1 MKITKGQLR
10 RIIREYGTD
19 AERAMMRG
27 RYPSIKKSYNAMSDA
42 GKIVCPNC
50 GHHNDA
56 GVDKCS
62 NCGHPRKEGNWK
74 KVASEM
80 KITKEQLRRIIK
92 EEKAQLLSEAMNPA
106 MVEIENELRHTLAEY
121 IDTYMMSMNMNPGDP
136 ADRRRVSRRVDD
148 IVSTIIGN

>member
-1 MKITKGQLR
+1 
-10 RIIREYGTD
+10 
-19 AERAMMRG
+19 
-27 RYPSIKKSYNAMSDA
+27 
-42 GKIVCPNC
+42 
-50 GHHNDA
+50 
-56 GVDKCS
+56 
-62 NCGHPRKEGNWK
+62 
-74 KVASEM
+74 M

-92 EEKAQLLSEAMNPA
+92 EEKAKLLSEAMNPA

>member
-1 MKITKGQLR
+1 MKITRAMIRK
-10 RIIREYGTD
+10 IIRE
-19 AERAMMRG
+19 A
-27 RYPSIKKSYNAMSDA
+27 A
-42 GKIVCPNC
+42 GKIICPNC
-50 GHHNDA
+50 GHHNDV

-62 NCGHPRKEGNWK
+62 RCGHSRKEGNWK

-80 KITKEQLRRIIK
+80 KITKEQLRTIIK
-92 EEKAQLLSEAMNPA
+92 EEKAKLLSEAMNPA

-148 IVSTIIGN
+148 IVTTIIGN

>member
-10 RIIREYGTD
+10 RIIRE
-19 AERAMMRG
+19 E
-27 RYPSIKKSYNAMSDA
+27 A

-92 EEKAQLLSEAMNPA
+92 EEKAKLLSEAMNPA

-148 IVSTIIGN
+148 IVTTIIGN